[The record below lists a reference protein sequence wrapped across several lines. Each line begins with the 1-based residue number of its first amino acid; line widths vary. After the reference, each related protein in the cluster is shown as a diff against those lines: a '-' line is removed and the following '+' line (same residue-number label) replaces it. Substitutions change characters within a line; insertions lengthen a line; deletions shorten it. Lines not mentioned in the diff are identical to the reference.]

1 MMQREVVGDSGG
13 DNNFDVTSDAGVPDG
28 DAQSMHRTAVSVE
41 VEKVRGHLREICSD
55 NVAEEVPVALEYNGI
70 SHAVMMASPADLE
83 DFALG
88 FSLSEGILH
97 DRSELYECEL
107 VDAAEGIQVQLRIAT
122 ERFAGLKEQRRNL
135 TGRTGCGL
143 CGAET
148 LQQAVRHPAAVVS
161 TGSFTSAMLHAG
173 FDAML
178 QRQALQQQTGATHA
192 AAWLDAD
199 GGIVLVREDVGRHN
213 ALDKLIGALSKA
225 GVDLS
230 AGAVLITSRA
240 SYEMVQ
246 KAATVGI
253 GFVAAISAPTA
264 LAIRLAQQT
273 GVTLVGFVRKD
284 SHVTYAN
291 GRRLASATELAES
304 IAKGKS

>member
-1 MMQREVVGDSGG
+1 M
-13 DNNFDVTSDAGVPDG
+13 T
-28 DAQSMHRTAVSVE
+28 QSATPADDDTETVHRTAVSID
-41 VEKVRGHLREICSD
+41 VEKVRGHLREFCSD
-55 NVAEEVPVALEYNGI
+55 NVAEEIPVALEYNGI
-70 SHAVMMASPADLE
+70 SHAVMMASPANLE

-88 FSLSEGILH
+88 FSLSEGILR

-107 VDAAEGIQVQLRIAT
+107 VDGAEGIQVQLRIAT
-122 ERFAGLKEQRRNL
+122 ERFVKLKEQRRNL

-148 LQQAVRHPAAVVS
+148 LAQAIRHPAPVAS
-161 TGSFTSAMLHAG
+161 EGRFTAAMMHAG
-173 FDAML
+173 FNTM
-178 QRQALQQQTGATHA
+178 LQQQTLQQKTGATHA

-199 GGIVLVREDVGRHN
+199 GRIALVREDVGRHN
-213 ALDKLIGALSKA
+213 ALDKLIGALCAA
-225 GVDLS
+225 GTDLS
-230 AGAVLITSRA
+230 AGAALITSRA

-284 SHVTYAN
+284 SHVVYAN
-291 GRRLASATELAES
+291 GHRLASNVAEAPE
-304 IAKGKS
+304 IKEGQPIMKEQP